1 MIIQF
6 DWGHY
11 KNEAPT
17 DLAYIHQVLRNFPQF
32 REVRVQIEADAAGPR
47 MKNNNTAL
55 DLGDHTT
62 VHDYLPLAK
71 LAATTRIE
79 TVLHNVDGD
88 MWFFEWQR
96 KSKTPGTVLAPMR
109 GEDLEW
115 YGFTGTGDFQA
126 TQEELAVVENM
137 LKEFIEGA
145 KDVSN

>member
-1 MIIQF
+1 M
-6 DWGHY
+6 
-11 KNEAPT
+11 E
-17 DLAYIHQVLRNFPQF
+17 
-32 REVRVQIEADAAGPR
+32 IEADAAGPR

-115 YGFTGTGDFQA
+115 YGSTGTGDFQA